1 MRPRFLLDENMDRAI
16 QRQLQRLN
24 SEIDVRLVGDA
35 EAPPRGTPDPDI
47 LTWMEHNGY
56 TLVTKNRKTMPKH
69 FNEHLAAGRHV
80 PGVICIRKFV
90 TMGELINL
98 LYLIWYASDA
108 EEYSDRLVFIPL

>member
-47 LTWMEHNGY
+47 LMWMEHNDY
-56 TLVTKNRKTMPKH
+56 ILVTKNRKTMPKH
-69 FNEHLAAGRHV
+69 FIEHLAVGGHV
-80 PGVICIRKFV
+80 PGVLCVRKSV
-90 TMGELINL
+90 TMAELINL

-108 EEYSDRLVFIPL
+108 EEYRDKLVFIPL